1 MNNQPF
7 MPDKEMLDDVLT
19 TQKVI
24 TSSYNLFA
32 NECASKKLRDD
43 MMCLLH
49 EEHDIQA
56 DIFTEMQTRGWY
68 STPVAEQQKIDST
81 KTKFSNINMSL

>member
-1 MNNQPF
+1 
-7 MPDKEMLDDVLT
+7 
-19 TQKVI
+19 
-24 TSSYNLFA
+24 
-32 NECASKKLRDD
+32 